1 MSTREI
7 IEELEIDP
15 FKELLK
21 NIGNKIIIVKFTAD
35 WCKPCKKIQ
44 PLVNENF
51 NKLDDTFVIFEID
64 IDETMELYYALKTKK
79 MVNGI
84 PSILAYYG
92 KEKRDMN
99 YWYIPSDSVIGADE
113 KEVQLFF
120 DRCQIKGA
128 TMQINYN
135 VD

>member
-1 MSTREI
+1 MSSREI
-7 IEELEIDP
+7 IEELEIDQ

-21 NIGNKIIIVKFTAD
+21 NIGNKIIIVKFTAE

-44 PLVNENF
+44 PLVNESF
-51 NKLDDTFVIFEID
+51 NKLNDTFVIFEID

-92 KEKRDMN
+92 NENRDVDK
-99 YWYIPSDSVIGADE
+99 WYIPSDSVIGGNE
-113 KEVQLFF
+113 SEVKLFF

-128 TMQINYN
+128 TM
-135 VD
+135 

>member
-1 MSTREI
+1 MSSREI
-7 IEELEIDP
+7 IEELEINQ

-21 NIGNKIIIVKFTAD
+21 NIGNKIIIVKFTAE
-35 WCKPCKKIQ
+35 WCNPCKKIQ

-51 NKLDDTFVIFEID
+51 NKLNETFVIFEID
-64 IDETMELYYALKTKK
+64 IDETMELYYALKTKR

-92 KEKRDMN
+92 NENRDMDK
-99 YWYIPSDSVIGADE
+99 WYLPSDSVIGADE
-113 KEVQLFF
+113 NEVKLFF

-128 TMQINYN
+128 TM
-135 VD
+135 